1 MKTLKDIAT
10 ARLLNQHLLRPLF
23 TAPQE
28 VVSWMGAMQAQDF
41 SMCRWAVG
49 VRMRKPSEAGV
60 IEALNKGDIIRSHLN
75 RSTWQLVT
83 KEDYHWMMPLHRERS
98 IRSWCAFAKQS
109 GNPISDKMM
118 DNSRELLTNIL
129 GGKKHLTR
137 EDIIPFYQ
145 EIDIDN
151 AHTVRHL
158 LAVAEAEG
166 IIHNGCTDGRKITY
180 RLYGK
185 DENKFGCLPKEEAL
199 ARLATKYFQ
208 SHAPATLADFVWWSG
223 LPVKECR
230 IGMEQISS
238 ALTVKMINGTEYF
251 LHESNRYGKMQKDS
265 ITLLPPYDELLIG
278 YKDRSAVLSMEHER
292 KAYNTFGIFYPVV
305 LHEHRI
311 AGNWSRKELSVT
323 FFENDKPDAACL
335 EKAKKQYEKFVN
347 TNR

>member
-1 MKTLKDIAT
+1 
-10 ARLLNQHLLRPLF
+10 
-23 TAPQE
+23 
-28 VVSWMGAMQAQDF
+28 
-41 SMCRWAVG
+41 
-49 VRMRKPSEAGV
+49 
-60 IEALNKGDIIRSHLN
+60 
-75 RSTWQLVT
+75 
-83 KEDYHWMMPLHRERS
+83 
-98 IRSWCAFAKQS
+98 
-109 GNPISDKMM
+109 MM

-238 ALTVKMINGTEYF
+238 ALTVK
-251 LHESNRYGKMQKDS
+251 
-265 ITLLPPYDELLIG
+265 
-278 YKDRSAVLSMEHER
+278 
-292 KAYNTFGIFYPVV
+292 
-305 LHEHRI
+305 
-311 AGNWSRKELSVT
+311 
-323 FFENDKPDAACL
+323 
-335 EKAKKQYEKFVN
+335 
-347 TNR
+347 

>member
-1 MKTLKDIAT
+1 MDDAT
-10 ARLLNQHLLRPLF
+10 P
-23 TAPQE
+23 
-28 VVSWMGAMQAQDF
+28 SGAF
-41 SMCRWAVG
+41 H
-49 VRMRKPSEAGV
+49 P
-60 IEALNKGDIIRSHLN
+60 
-75 RSTWQLVT
+75 
-83 KEDYHWMMPLHRERS
+83 
-98 IRSWCAFAKQS
+98 FAKQS

-278 YKDRSAVLSMEHER
+278 YKDRSAVLSKEHER

>member
-151 AHTVRHL
+151 ADSLHHLSHSKAGRMHRRTVECYLH
-158 LAVAEAEG
+158 
-166 IIHNGCTDGRKITY
+166 II
-180 RLYGK
+180 
-185 DENKFGCLPKEEAL
+185 AL
-199 ARLATKYFQ
+199 AQHISHIGAVPLQRRYLVAYFRYMKGFLGYCTVA
-208 SHAPATLADFVWWSG
+208 S
-223 LPVKECR
+223 VK
-230 IGMEQISS
+230 
-238 ALTVKMINGTEYF
+238 AVKD
-251 LHESNRYGKMQKDS
+251 K
-265 ITLLPPYDELLIG
+265 
-278 YKDRSAVLSMEHER
+278 
-292 KAYNTFGIFYPVV
+292 
-305 LHEHRI
+305 I
-311 AGNWSRKELSVT
+311 AR
-323 FFENDKPDAACL
+323 A
-335 EKAKKQYEKFVN
+335 
-347 TNR
+347 

>member
-158 LAVAEAEG
+158 LAVAEADHFTFLQFHE
-166 IIHNGCTDGRKITY
+166 
-180 RLYGK
+180 
-185 DENKFGCLPKEEAL
+185 
-199 ARLATKYFQ
+199 
-208 SHAPATLADFVWWSG
+208 
-223 LPVKECR
+223 R
-230 IGMEQISS
+230 ISFSS
-238 ALTVKMINGTEYF
+238 K
-251 LHESNRYGKMQKDS
+251 
-265 ITLLPPYDELLIG
+265 TLLIRSSPLSDV
-278 YKDRSAVLSMEHER
+278 KSAVISFFPS
-292 KAYNTFGIFYPVV
+292 TIF
-305 LHEHRI
+305 
-311 AGNWSRKELSVT
+311 T
-323 FFENDKPDAACL
+323 
-335 EKAKKQYEKFVN
+335 Q
-347 TNR
+347 

>member
-166 IIHNGCTDGRKITY
+166 IIHNGCTDGRKPTGFTEKMKTSSVACRKKKHWHAWQQSISKATPPPHSPI
-180 RLYGK
+180 LYG
-185 DENKFGCLPKEEAL
+185 G
-199 ARLATKYFQ
+199 
-208 SHAPATLADFVWWSG
+208 ADY
-223 LPVKECR
+223 R
-230 IGMEQISS
+230 
-238 ALTVKMINGTEYF
+238 
-251 LHESNRYGKMQKDS
+251 
-265 ITLLPPYDELLIG
+265 
-278 YKDRSAVLSMEHER
+278 
-292 KAYNTFGIFYPVV
+292 
-305 LHEHRI
+305 
-311 AGNWSRKELSVT
+311 
-323 FFENDKPDAACL
+323 
-335 EKAKKQYEKFVN
+335 
-347 TNR
+347 